1 MRRQKSPS
9 GCVIDQKYDD
19 HHPKG
24 TMKLDNATVFGPPAR
39 DCT

>member
-9 GCVIDQKYDD
+9 GSVFDQKYDD

-24 TMKLDNATVFGPPAR
+24 TMKLDNANGFGAPAR

>member
-9 GCVIDQKYDD
+9 GCVLGQKYDG